1 MPDTEIVKYSKGGLE
16 ISLTEITTK
25 GRSFEIKEPIGKLW
39 FPSEENAVNFFSE
52 IIEKIKN
59 TS

>member
-1 MPDTEIVKYSKGGLE
+1 MPDTEVVKYSEGGLE

-25 GRSFEIKEPIGKLW
+25 GRSFEIREPIGKLW
-39 FPSEENAVNFFSE
+39 FPSEEAAVQFFSE

-59 TS
+59 S

>member
-1 MPDTEIVKYSKGGLE
+1 MPDSKVAKYSKGGIEVDLE
-16 ISLTEITTK
+16 EVTQK
-25 GRSFEIKEPIGKLW
+25 GRSFEIKVSVGKLW
-39 FPSEENAVNFFSE
+39 FPSEEAAVRFFSE